1 MATIKGT
8 AGDVIRGAHYA
19 DTTWRSSRGGWA
31 LRYRLTDKETTMS
44 VPQGLWTVTVVARNG
59 QAFNVDVDVP
69 EGDVALSSLFVAQG
83 GAGGQVDV
91 AEVRRE
97 AKTAAT
103 EAANSVVSGVVDS
116 AKEAARQTATETARS
131 VVETTTANVRTTA
144 VEAARAAV
152 NESVGGVKTAAVAEA
167 RTVATEVASGVV
179 SQATEAAKAAAVEAA
194 REAVKALPAPPPVVS
209 PSPVPGG
216 VVTGVES
223 VAYVRGADVTKE
235 LQAALDSPNVSEIV
249 LVGESVITSTMWL
262 DKASGKRVGSAVGA
276 VLKAEPAQLNGPAMF
291 CARAGVGVHHVTL
304 RGLVAD
310 LQGTALSPAKNLL
323 QLSDVSDSV
332 IEECDLRNAPA
343 NLILLQG
350 LGTQAK
356 PGEAA
361 RNRVQGNKLN
371 GAGLIPT
378 LGVEAP
384 ATGGG
389 VLVQNYAP
397 DVVIRD
403 NTISGVSG
411 GMGVMLNHNKQDPSK
426 APIRALIDANHITM
440 VESVTAFEPIG
451 LTKKCYYAVIR
462 GNVLPQSW
470 DNGISVGGES
480 LVEGNYIGSA
490 LNFGVAVSEP
500 GTTVRG
506 NKIYN
511 VGLENKLRLEPA
523 AKPRVDWAAVAVTNA
538 ARTVVEGN
546 SYFQTDD
553 RAECDYVVRF
563 HREPNV
569 PLEQLGGNRVRGN
582 TYLPSQV
589 RVGYMKNGNLNPAW
603 KDVIEE

>member
-8 AGDVIRGAHYA
+8 ASDVIKGAHYA

-31 LRYRLTDKETTMS
+31 LRYRLTDKETSMV

-83 GAGGQVDV
+83 SGGQVDV
-91 AEVRRE
+91 TEIHRE
-97 AKTAAT
+97 ARSAATEAVSTAVSGVVESAKEAAKHAVSEASTATVQAAT
-103 EAANSVVSGVVDS
+103 EAARAAATEAVGGVRAAAVD
-116 AKEAARQTATETARS
+116 AARETANELVRGAVGQAAEAAKTTATE
-131 VVETTTANVRTTA
+131 VVK
-144 VEAARAAV
+144 EALK
-152 NESVGGVKTAAVAEA
+152 NLPGTS
-167 RTVATEVASGVV
+167 
-179 SQATEAAKAAAVEAA
+179 
-194 REAVKALPAPPPVVS
+194 PAPS
-209 PSPVPGG
+209 PGG
-216 VVTGVES
+216 VVTGIES
-223 VAYVRGADVTKE
+223 VVYVRGADVTKE

-249 LVGESVITSTMWL
+249 LVGESLITSTMWL

-276 VLKAEPAQLNGPAMF
+276 VLKAEPTVLSGPAMF

-310 LQGTALSPAKNLL
+310 LQGTALSPSKNLL

-350 LGTQAK
+350 LGTQVK

-361 RNRVQGNKLN
+361 RNRVQGNKLQ

-378 LGVEAP
+378 LGPEAP

-411 GMGVMLNHNKQDPSK
+411 GMGVMLNHNAKDTSK

-440 VESVTAFEPIG
+440 VESATAFEPIG

-523 AKPRVDWAAVAVTNA
+523 GKPRVDWAAVAVTNA

-546 SYFQTDD
+546 SYFQTDE

-563 HREPNV
+563 HREPGV

-582 TYLPSQV
+582 TYLPSQI
-589 RVGYMKNGNLNPAW
+589 RVGYMKNGNLNTVW

>member
-1 MATIKGT
+1 VDA
-8 AGDVIRGAHYA
+8 AREAA
-19 DTTWRSSRGGWA
+19 S
-31 LRYRLTDKETTMS
+31 E
-44 VPQGLWTVTVVARNG
+44 VA
-59 QAFNVDVDVP
+59 
-69 EGDVALSSLFVAQG
+69 G
-83 GAGGQVDV
+83 GA
-91 AEVRRE
+91 
-97 AKTAAT
+97 
-103 EAANSVVSGVVDS
+103 
-116 AKEAARQTATETARS
+116 
-131 VVETTTANVRTTA
+131 
-144 VEAARAAV
+144 
-152 NESVGGVKTAAVAEA
+152 VK
-167 RTVATEVASGVV
+167 
-179 SQATEAAKAAAVEAA
+179 QATEAAKTTATEVVKEAL
-194 REAVKALPAPPPVVS
+194 KNLPTPSPAPAPA
-209 PSPVPGG
+209 PGG
-216 VVTGVES
+216 VVTSVES

-249 LVGESVITSTMWL
+249 LVGESVVTSTMWL
-262 DKASGKRVGSAVGA
+262 DKASGKRIGSAVGA
-276 VLKAEPAQLNGPAMF
+276 VLKAEPSQLNGPAMF
-291 CARAGVGVHHVTL
+291 CARAGVGVHHVAL

-310 LQGTALSPAKNLL
+310 LQGTALSPSKNLL

-350 LGTQAK
+350 LGTQVK

-403 NTISGVSG
+403 NTISNVSG
-411 GMGVMLNHNKQDPSK
+411 GMGVMLNHNAKDTSM
-426 APIRALIDANHITM
+426 APMRAMIDANHITM
-440 VESVTAFEPIG
+440 VESRTAFEPIG

-523 AKPRVDWAAVAVTNA
+523 GKPRVDWAAVAVTNA

-546 SYFQTDD
+546 SYFQTDE

-563 HREPNV
+563 HREPGV

>member
-91 AEVRRE
+91 TEVRRE

-116 AKEAARQTATETARS
+116 AREAARQTATETARS
-131 VVETTTANVRTTA
+131 VVETSTADVRASA
-144 VEAARAAV
+144 VEAARAAA
-152 NESVGGVKTAAVAEA
+152 NESVGGVKTSAVAEA
-167 RTVATEVASGVV
+167 RAVATEVANGVV
-179 SQATEAAKAAAVEAA
+179 HQATEAAKVAAVEAA
-194 REAVKALPAPPPVVS
+194 REAVKALPAPS
-209 PSPVPGG
+209 PTPGG

-249 LVGESVITSTMWL
+249 LVGESLITSTMWL

-276 VLKAEPAQLNGPAMF
+276 VLKAEPSQLAGPAMF
-291 CARAGVGVHHVTL
+291 CARAGVGVHHVAL

-310 LQGTALSPAKNLL
+310 LQGTALSPSKNLL
-323 QLSDVSDSV
+323 QLSDVSDLV
-332 IEECDLRNAPA
+332 IEDCDLRNAPA

-361 RNRVQGNKLN
+361 RNRVQGNKLS

-411 GMGVMLNHNKQDPSK
+411 GMGVMLNHNAKDPTK

-480 LVEGNYIGSA
+480 LVEGNFIGSA

-523 AKPRVDWAAVAVTNA
+523 GKTRVDWAAIAVTNA

-553 RAECDYVVRF
+553 RAECDYMVRF

-603 KDVIEE
+603 KDIIEE

>member
-8 AGDVIRGAHYA
+8 AGDVIKGAHYA
-19 DTTWRSSRGGWA
+19 DTTWRSERGGWA
-31 LRYRLTDKETTMS
+31 LRYRLTDKETIMS
-44 VPQGLWTVTVVARNG
+44 VPRGLWTVTVVARNG
-59 QAFNVDVDVP
+59 QAFNVNVDVP

-83 GAGGQVDV
+83 GVGGQVDT

-97 AKTAAT
+97 AKAAAI
-103 EAANSVVSGVVDS
+103 EAANSAVSGVVDS
-116 AKEAARQTATETARS
+116 AKEAARQTAMETARS
-131 VVETTTANVRTTA
+131 VAETAAADARTSA
-144 VEAARAAV
+144 VEAARAAA
-152 NESVGGVKTAAVAEA
+152 NEAVVGAKTTAVAEA
-167 RTVATEVASGVV
+167 RAV
-179 SQATEAAKAAAVEAA
+179 ATEAAKAAAVEAA
-194 REAVKALPAPPPVVS
+194 REAVKALPT
-209 PSPVPGG
+209 PSPAPAPAPAPGG

-223 VAYVRGADVTKE
+223 VVYVRGADVTKE

-262 DKASGKRVGSAVGA
+262 DKASGKRIGSAVGA
-276 VLKAEPAQLNGPAMF
+276 VLKAEPTQLNGPAMF

-304 RGLVAD
+304 RGLVSD
-310 LQGTALSPAKNLL
+310 LQGTALSPSKNLI

-350 LGTQAK
+350 LGTQVK
-356 PGEAA
+356 SGEAA

-378 LGVEAP
+378 LGPEAP

-389 VLVQNYAP
+389 VVVQNYAP

-411 GMGVMLNHNKQDPSK
+411 GMGVMLNHSKQDPSK

-470 DNGISVGGES
+470 DNGISVGGEA

-490 LNFGVAVSEP
+490 LNFGIAVSEP

-523 AKPRVDWAAVAVTNA
+523 GHARVDWAAIAVTNA

-546 SYFQTDD
+546 SYFQTDT
-553 RAECDYVVRF
+553 RAECDYMVRF
-563 HREPNV
+563 HREPGV

-582 TYLPSQV
+582 VYLPSQV

>member
-1 MATIKGT
+1 
-8 AGDVIRGAHYA
+8 
-19 DTTWRSSRGGWA
+19 
-31 LRYRLTDKETTMS
+31 MS

-83 GAGGQVDV
+83 AGGQVDV
-91 AEVRRE
+91 AEIRRE
-97 AKTAAT
+97 ARSAAT
-103 EAANSVVSGVVDS
+103 EAANTVVAGVVESAKAAAKQVVSEASTS
-116 AKEAARQTATETARS
+116 AA
-131 VVETTTANVRTTA
+131 
-144 VEAARAAV
+144 EAARAAAT
-152 NESVGGVKTAAVAEA
+152 EAVGGVRTAAVD
-167 RTVATEVASGVV
+167 
-179 SQATEAAKAAAVEAA
+179 AA
-194 REAVKALPAPPPVVS
+194 REAANEVAGGAVKQAAEAAKTTATEVVKDALKNLPTPSPAPAPA
-209 PSPVPGG
+209 PGG
-216 VVTGVES
+216 VVTSVES
-223 VAYVRGADVTKE
+223 VVYVRGADVTKE

-262 DKASGKRVGSAVGA
+262 DKASGKRIGSAVGA
-276 VLKAEPAQLNGPAMF
+276 VLKAEPSQLNGPAMF
-291 CARAGVGVHHVTL
+291 CARAGVGVHHVAL

-310 LQGTALSPAKNLL
+310 LQGTALSPSKNLL
-323 QLSDVSDSV
+323 QLSDISDSV

-343 NLILLQG
+343 NLILIQG
-350 LGTQAK
+350 LGTQVKA
-356 PGEAA
+356 GEAA
-361 RNRVQGNKLN
+361 RNRVQGNKLH

-397 DVVIRD
+397 DVVVRD

-411 GMGVMLNHNKQDPSK
+411 GMGVMLNHNAKDPSK

-440 VESVTAFEPIG
+440 VESATAFEPIG

-462 GNVLPQSW
+462 GNILPQSW

-523 AKPRVDWAAVAVTNA
+523 GKPRVDWAAIAVTNA
-538 ARTVVEGN
+538 ARAVVEGN

-563 HREPNV
+563 HREPGV

>member
-1 MATIKGT
+1 
-8 AGDVIRGAHYA
+8 
-19 DTTWRSSRGGWA
+19 
-31 LRYRLTDKETTMS
+31 MS

-83 GAGGQVDV
+83 GVGGQVDT

-97 AKTAAT
+97 AKAAAS
-103 EAANSVVSGVVDS
+103 EVVNSAVSGVVES
-116 AKEAARQTATETARS
+116 AKEAARQAAAETARS
-131 VVETTTANVRTTA
+131 ISATTTEDVRTSA
-144 VEAARAAV
+144 VEAARAAA

-194 REAVKALPAPPPVVS
+194 REAVKALPT
-209 PSPVPGG
+209 PSPVPVPTPTPGG
-216 VVTGVES
+216 VVVGVES

-249 LVGESVITSTMWL
+249 LVGESLITSTMWL

-276 VLKAEPAQLNGPAMF
+276 VLKAEPSQLNGPAMF

-310 LQGTALSPAKNLL
+310 LQGTALSPSKNLL

-350 LGTQAK
+350 LGTQVK

-361 RNRVQGNKLN
+361 RNRVQGNKLA

-403 NTISGVSG
+403 NTISAVSG

-426 APIRALIDANHITM
+426 APIRAMIDANHITM

-480 LVEGNYIGSA
+480 LVEGNFIGSA
-490 LNFGVAVSEP
+490 LNFGIAVSEP

-523 AKPRVDWAAVAVTNA
+523 GKTRVDWAAIAVTNA
-538 ARTVVEGN
+538 ARSVVEGN
-546 SYFQTDD
+546 SYFQTDE

-563 HREPNV
+563 HREPGV

>member
-1 MATIKGT
+1 MANIKGT
-8 AGDVIRGAHYA
+8 AGDVIKGAHYA
-19 DTTWRSSRGGWA
+19 DTTWRSRRGGWA
-31 LRYRLTDKETTMS
+31 LRYRLTDKETTMA

-69 EGDVALSSLFVAQG
+69 EGDVTLANLFVAQG
-83 GAGGQVDV
+83 TTGGGQIDAEALKKEARSV
-91 AEVRRE
+91 ATE
-97 AKTAAT
+97 AANAVVTGVVASAKEAAKQVVSEASTSTVQAAT
-103 EAANSVVSGVVDS
+103 EAAR
-116 AKEAARQTATETARS
+116 AAATEA
-131 VVETTTANVRTTA
+131 
-144 VEAARAAV
+144 
-152 NESVGGVKTAAVAEA
+152 VGGVRTAAVD
-167 RTVATEVASGVV
+167 
-179 SQATEAAKAAAVEAA
+179 AA
-194 REAVKALPAPPPVVS
+194 REAANEVAGGAVKQAAETAKATATEVVQEALKNLPAPSPA
-209 PSPVPGG
+209 PSPAPGG
-216 VVTGVES
+216 VVTSVES
-223 VAYVRGADVTKE
+223 VAYIRGADVTKE
-235 LQAALDSPNVSEIV
+235 LQAALDSANVSEII

-262 DKASGKRVGSAVGA
+262 DKASGKRIGSAVGA
-276 VLKAEPAQLNGPAMF
+276 VLKAEPSTLNGPAMF

-310 LQGTALSPAKNLL
+310 LQGTALSPSKNLL

-350 LGTQAK
+350 LGTPVK
-356 PGEAA
+356 SGEAA
-361 RNRVQGNKLN
+361 RNRVQGNKLH

-411 GMGVMLNHNKQDPSK
+411 GMGVMLNHNKQDPLK
-426 APIRALIDANHITM
+426 APIRAMIDANHITM

-523 AKPRVDWAAVAVTNA
+523 GKTRVDWAAIAVTNA

-546 SYFQTDD
+546 SYFQTDE

-563 HREPNV
+563 HREPGV
-569 PLEQLGGNRVRGN
+569 LLEQLGGNRVRGN
-582 TYLPSQV
+582 VYLPSQV

>member
-83 GAGGQVDV
+83 GGGQVDV

-97 AKTAAT
+97 AKAAAA

-116 AKEAARQTATETARS
+116 AKEAARQAATETARS
-131 VVETTTANVRTTA
+131 VVETSAADVRESA
-144 VEAARAAV
+144 VEAARAAA
-152 NESVGGVKTAAVAEA
+152 NESVGSVKTVAVAEA
-167 RTVATEVASGVV
+167 RTVATEVANGVV
-179 SQATEAAKAAAVEAA
+179 HQATEAAKVAAVEAA
-194 REAVKALPAPPPVVS
+194 REAVKALPAPS
-209 PSPVPGG
+209 PTPGG

-249 LVGESVITSTMWL
+249 LVGESLITSTMWL

-276 VLKAEPAQLNGPAMF
+276 VLKAEPSQLAGPAMF

-310 LQGTALSPAKNLL
+310 LQGTALSPSKNLL
-323 QLSDVSDSV
+323 QLSDVSDLV
-332 IEECDLRNAPA
+332 IEDCDLRNAPA

-350 LGTQAK
+350 LGTQVK

-361 RNRVQGNKLN
+361 RNRVQGNKLS

-480 LVEGNYIGSA
+480 LVEGNFIGSA

-523 AKPRVDWAAVAVTNA
+523 GKTRVDWAAIAVTNA

-553 RAECDYVVRF
+553 RAECDYMVRF

-569 PLEQLGGNRVRGN
+569 SLEQLGGNRVRGN

-603 KDVIEE
+603 KDIIEE

>member
-8 AGDVIRGAHYA
+8 AGDVIKGAHYA

-31 LRYRLTDKETTMS
+31 LRYRLTDKETTLT

-69 EGDVALSSLFVAQG
+69 EGDVPLSALFVAQG
-83 GAGGQVDV
+83 TTGGGQIDAEALKKEARSV
-91 AEVRRE
+91 ATE
-97 AKTAAT
+97 AANAVVTGVVASAKEAAKQVVSEASTSTVQAAT
-103 EAANSVVSGVVDS
+103 EAAR
-116 AKEAARQTATETARS
+116 AAATEA
-131 VVETTTANVRTTA
+131 
-144 VEAARAAV
+144 
-152 NESVGGVKTAAVAEA
+152 VGGVRTAAVDAARETASEA
-167 RTVATEVASGVV
+167 VNSAVK
-179 SQATEAAKAAAVEAA
+179 QATEAAKATAVEA
-194 REAVKALPAPPPVVS
+194 VKETLKNLPTPS
-209 PSPVPGG
+209 PAPVPGG
-216 VVTGVES
+216 VVTSVES
-223 VAYVRGADVTKE
+223 VAYIRGADVTKE
-235 LQAALDSPNVSEIV
+235 LQAALDSTNVSEII

-262 DKASGKRVGSAVGA
+262 DKASGKRIGSAVGA
-276 VLKAEPAQLNGPAMF
+276 VLKAEPSTLNGPAMF

-310 LQGTALSPAKNLL
+310 LQGTALSPSKNLL

-350 LGTQAK
+350 LGTQVK
-356 PGEAA
+356 SGEAA
-361 RNRVQGNKLN
+361 RNRVQGNKLH

-403 NTISGVSG
+403 NTISNVSG
-411 GMGVMLNHNKQDPSK
+411 GMGVMLNHNAKDTSM
-426 APIRALIDANHITM
+426 APIRAMIDANHITM
-440 VESVTAFEPIG
+440 VESRTAFEPIG

-523 AKPRVDWAAVAVTNA
+523 GKPRVDWAAVAVTNA

-546 SYFQTDD
+546 SYFQTDE

-563 HREPNV
+563 HREPGV

-582 TYLPSQV
+582 VYLPSQV

>member
-8 AGDVIRGAHYA
+8 AGDVIKGAHYA

-69 EGDVALSSLFVAQG
+69 EGDVALANLFVAQG
-83 GAGGQVDV
+83 TVGGSQIDAEALKKEARSTATDAANAVVAGVV
-91 AEVRRE
+91 ESAKE
-97 AKTAAT
+97 AAKQIVSEASTSTVQAAT
-103 EAANSVVSGVVDS
+103 EAARV
-116 AKEAARQTATETARS
+116 AAAEAAKTTATE
-131 VVETTTANVRTTA
+131 
-144 VEAARAAV
+144 
-152 NESVGGVKTAAVAEA
+152 
-167 RTVATEVASGVV
+167 
-179 SQATEAAKAAAVEAA
+179 
-194 REAVKALPAPPPVVS
+194 AVKEALKNLPTPSPPPAPT
-209 PSPVPGG
+209 PGG
-216 VVTGVES
+216 IVTSVES

-249 LVGESVITSTMWL
+249 LVGESGITSTMWL
-262 DKASGKRVGSAVGA
+262 DKASGKRIGSAVGA
-276 VLKAEPAQLNGPAMF
+276 VLKAEPSQLNGPAMF

-310 LQGTALSPAKNLL
+310 LQGTALSPSKNLL

-332 IEECDLRNAPA
+332 IEKCDLRNAPA

-350 LGTQAK
+350 LGTQVK

-361 RNRVQGNKLN
+361 RNRVQGNKLS

-389 VLVQNYAP
+389 ILVQNYAP

-403 NTISGVSG
+403 NTISNVSG
-411 GMGVMLNHNKQDPSK
+411 GMGVMLNHNAKDTSM
-426 APIRALIDANHITM
+426 APIRAMIDANHITM
-440 VESVTAFEPIG
+440 VESRTAFEPIG

-523 AKPRVDWAAVAVTNA
+523 GKPRVDWAAVAVTNA

-546 SYFQTDD
+546 SYFQTDE

-563 HREPNV
+563 HREPGV

-582 TYLPSQV
+582 TYKPSQV
-589 RVGYMKNGNLNPAW
+589 SVGYMKNGNLNPAW

>member
-8 AGDVIRGAHYA
+8 AGDVIKGAHYA
-19 DTTWRSSRGGWA
+19 DTTWRSERGGWA
-31 LRYRLTDKETTMS
+31 LRYRLTDKETIMS
-44 VPQGLWTVTVVARNG
+44 VPRGLWTVTVVARNG

-69 EGDVALSSLFVAQG
+69 DADVALSSLFVAQG
-83 GAGGQVDV
+83 GVGGQVDT

-97 AKTAAT
+97 AKAAAI
-103 EAANSVVSGVVDS
+103 EAANSAVSGVVDS
-116 AKEAARQTATETARS
+116 AKEAARQTATDTARS
-131 VVETTTANVRTTA
+131 VAETAAADARTSA

-152 NESVGGVKTAAVAEA
+152 NESVGGVKTAAAAEA
-167 RTVATEVASGVV
+167 RTVATEVVGSVV

-194 REAVKALPAPPPVVS
+194 REAVKALPT
-209 PSPVPGG
+209 PSPAPAPGG

-223 VAYVRGADVTKE
+223 VVYVRGADVTKE

-262 DKASGKRVGSAVGA
+262 DKASGKRIGSAVGA
-276 VLKAEPAQLNGPAMF
+276 VLKAEPTQLNGPAMF

-304 RGLVAD
+304 RGLVSD
-310 LQGTALSPAKNLL
+310 LQGTALSPSKNLI

-350 LGTQAK
+350 LGTQMK

-361 RNRVQGNKLN
+361 RNRVQGNKLS

-403 NTISGVSG
+403 NIISGVSG

-470 DNGISVGGES
+470 DNGISVGGEA

-490 LNFGVAVSEP
+490 LNFGIAVSEP

-523 AKPRVDWAAVAVTNA
+523 GHARVDWAAIAVTNA

-546 SYFQTDD
+546 SYFQTDT
-553 RAECDYVVRF
+553 RAECDYMVRF
-563 HREPNV
+563 HREPGV

-582 TYLPSQV
+582 VYLPSQV

>member
-1 MATIKGT
+1 MAAIKGT
-8 AGDVIRGAHYA
+8 AGDVIKGAHYA

-69 EGDVALSSLFVAQG
+69 EGDVALANLFVAQG
-83 GAGGQVDV
+83 TTGGGQIDAEALKKEARSAATDAANAVV
-91 AEVRRE
+91 AGAVESAKE
-97 AKTAAT
+97 AAKQVVSEASTSTVQAAT
-103 EAANSVVSGVVDS
+103 EAAR
-116 AKEAARQTATETARS
+116 AAATEA
-131 VVETTTANVRTTA
+131 
-144 VEAARAAV
+144 
-152 NESVGGVKTAAVAEA
+152 VGGVRTAAVDAAREA
-167 RTVATEVASGVV
+167 ASEVAGGAVK
-179 SQATEAAKAAAVEAA
+179 QATEAAKTTATEVVKEAM
-194 REAVKALPAPPPVVS
+194 KNLPTPSPAPAPT
-209 PSPVPGG
+209 PGG
-216 VVTGVES
+216 VVTTVES

-262 DKASGKRVGSAVGA
+262 DKASGKRIGSAVGA
-276 VLKAEPAQLNGPAMF
+276 VLKAEPSQLNGPAMF
-291 CARAGVGVHHVTL
+291 CARAGVGVHHVTF

-310 LQGTALSPAKNLL
+310 LQGTALSPSKNLL

-350 LGTQAK
+350 LGTQVK

-361 RNRVQGNKLN
+361 RNRVQGNKLH

-411 GMGVMLNHNKQDPSK
+411 GMGVMLNHNKQDPLK
-426 APIRALIDANHITM
+426 APIRAMIDANHITM
-440 VESVTAFEPIG
+440 VESATAFEPIG

-523 AKPRVDWAAVAVTNA
+523 GKTRVDWAAIAVTNA

-546 SYFQTDD
+546 SYFQTDE

-563 HREPNV
+563 HREPGV

>member
-8 AGDVIRGAHYA
+8 AGDVIKGAHYA

-69 EGDVALSSLFVAQG
+69 EGDVALANLFVAQG
-83 GAGGQVDV
+83 TTGGGQIDAEALKKEARSAATDAANAVVAGGV
-91 AEVRRE
+91 E
-97 AKTAAT
+97 
-103 EAANSVVSGVVDS
+103 S
-116 AKEAARQTATETARS
+116 AKEAAKQVVSEASTSTVQVAT
-131 VVETTTANVRTTA
+131 
-144 VEAARAAV
+144 EAARVVVTEA
-152 NESVGGVKTAAVAEA
+152 VGGVRTAAVDAAREA
-167 RTVATEVASGVV
+167 ASEVAGGAVK
-179 SQATEAAKAAAVEAA
+179 QATEAAKTTATEV
-194 REAVKALPAPPPVVS
+194 VKEVLKNLPTPSPAPAPA
-209 PSPVPGG
+209 PGG
-216 VVTGVES
+216 VVTSVES
-223 VAYVRGADVTKE
+223 VAYIRGADVTKE
-235 LQAALDSPNVSEIV
+235 LQAALDSPNVSEII

-262 DKASGKRVGSAVGA
+262 DKASGKRIGSAVGA
-276 VLKAEPAQLNGPAMF
+276 VLKAEPSTLNGPAMF
-291 CARAGVGVHHVTL
+291 CARAGVGVNHVTL

-310 LQGTALSPAKNLL
+310 LQGTALSPSKNLL

-350 LGTQAK
+350 LGTQVK

-403 NTISGVSG
+403 NTISNVSG
-411 GMGVMLNHNKQDPSK
+411 GMGVMLNHNAKDASM
-426 APIRALIDANHITM
+426 APIRAMIDANHITM
-440 VESVTAFEPIG
+440 VESRTAFEPIG

-523 AKPRVDWAAVAVTNA
+523 GKTRVDWAAIAVTNA

-546 SYFQTDD
+546 SYFQTDE

-563 HREPNV
+563 HRETGV
-569 PLEQLGGNRVRGN
+569 LLEQLGGNRVRGN
-582 TYLPSQV
+582 VYLPSQV

>member
-8 AGDVIRGAHYA
+8 AGDVIKGAHYA

-59 QAFNVDVDVP
+59 QAFNVDIDVP
-69 EGDVALSSLFVAQG
+69 EGDVALANLFVAQG
-83 GAGGQVDV
+83 TAGGGQIDAEALKKEARSAATDAANAVVAGAVESAKEAAKQVV
-91 AEVRRE
+91 SE
-97 AKTAAT
+97 ASTSTVQAAT
-103 EAANSVVSGVVDS
+103 EAARV
-116 AKEAARQTATETARS
+116 AATEA
-131 VVETTTANVRTTA
+131 
-144 VEAARAAV
+144 
-152 NESVGGVKTAAVAEA
+152 VGGVRTAAVDAAREA
-167 RTVATEVASGVV
+167 ASEVAGGAVK
-179 SQATEAAKAAAVEAA
+179 QATEAAKTTATEVVKEAL
-194 REAVKALPAPPPVVS
+194 KNLPTPSPAPAPT
-209 PSPVPGG
+209 PGG
-216 VVTGVES
+216 VVTSVES

-249 LVGESVITSTMWL
+249 LVGESVVTSTMWL
-262 DKASGKRVGSAVGA
+262 DKASGKRIGSAVGA
-276 VLKAEPAQLNGPAMF
+276 VLKAEPSQLNGPAMF
-291 CARAGVGVHHVTL
+291 CARAGVGVHHVAL

-310 LQGTALSPAKNLL
+310 LQGTALSPSKNLL

-350 LGTQAK
+350 LGTQVK

-403 NTISGVSG
+403 NTISNVSG
-411 GMGVMLNHNKQDPSK
+411 GMGVMLNHNAKDTSM
-426 APIRALIDANHITM
+426 APIRAMIDANHITM
-440 VESVTAFEPIG
+440 VESRTAFEPIG

-523 AKPRVDWAAVAVTNA
+523 GKPRVDWAAVAVTNA

-546 SYFQTDD
+546 SYFQTDE

-563 HREPNV
+563 HREPGV

>member
-8 AGDVIRGAHYA
+8 ASDVLRGSHYV
-19 DTTWRSSRGGWA
+19 DTTWRSSQGGWA
-31 LRYRLTDKETTMS
+31 LRYRLTDKETTMV

-59 QAFNVDVDVP
+59 QAFNVEVDVP
-69 EGDVALSSLFVAQG
+69 DGDVALATLFVAQG
-83 GAGGQVDV
+83 GVGGQVDTT
-91 AEVRRE
+91 EVRRE
-97 AKTAAT
+97 AKAAAV

-116 AKEAARQTATETARS
+116 TKEVARQAATETARS
-131 VVETTTANVRTTA
+131 VAETAAVDARTSV
-144 VEAARAAV
+144 VEAARTAV
-152 NESVGGVKTAAVAEA
+152 NEAVGVVKTAAVAEA
-167 RTVATEVASGVV
+167 RTVATEVVGGVV

-194 REAVKALPAPPPVVS
+194 REAVKALPAPS
-209 PSPVPGG
+209 PAPTPGG

-223 VAYVRGADVTKE
+223 VVYVRGADVTKE

-249 LVGESVITSTMWL
+249 LVGESKIVSTIWL

-276 VLKAEPAQLNGPAMF
+276 VLKAEPSQLSGPAMF

-310 LQGTALSPAKNLL
+310 LQGTALSPSKNLL

-350 LGTQAK
+350 MGTQMK

-361 RNRVQGNKLN
+361 RNRVQGNKLS

-384 ATGGG
+384 ATGSG

-403 NTISGVSG
+403 NTISDVSG

-462 GNVLPQSW
+462 GNMLPQSW

-523 AKPRVDWAAVAVTNA
+523 GKPRVDWAAIAVTNA

-546 SYFQTDD
+546 SYFQTDE

-563 HREPNV
+563 HREPGV

-582 TYLPSQV
+582 AYLPSQV

>member
-8 AGDVIRGAHYA
+8 AGDVIKGAHYA
-19 DTTWRSSRGGWA
+19 DTTWRSGRGGWA
-31 LRYRLTDKETTMS
+31 LRYRLTDKETTMV

-69 EGDVALSSLFVAQG
+69 ESDVALSSLFVAQG
-83 GAGGQVDV
+83 GVGGQVSV
-91 AEVRRE
+91 AEVRQE
-97 AKTAAT
+97 AKAAAAEAVSGVVESTKEVARQAAT
-103 EAANSVVSGVVDS
+103 EAA
-116 AKEAARQTATETARS
+116 RS
-131 VVETTTANVRTTA
+131 VAEVAAADVRA
-144 VEAARAAV
+144 SVVEAARTAA
-152 NESVGGVKTAAVAEA
+152 NESVGAVKAAAVAEA
-167 RTVATEVASGVV
+167 R
-179 SQATEAAKAAAVEAA
+179 AAATEAA
-194 REAVKALPAPPPVVS
+194 REAVKELPA
-209 PSPVPGG
+209 PSPVPAPGG
-216 VVTGVES
+216 VAVGVES
-223 VAYVRGADVTKE
+223 IAYVRGADVTKE

-249 LVGESVITSTMWL
+249 LVGESRITSTMWL
-262 DKASGKRVGSAVGA
+262 DKASGKRIGSAAGA
-276 VLKAEPAQLNGPAMF
+276 VLKSEPSQLNGPAMF
-291 CARAGVGVHHVTL
+291 CARAGVGVNKVTL

-310 LQGTALSPAKNLL
+310 LQGTALSPSKNLL
-323 QLSDVSDSV
+323 QLSDISDSV

-343 NLILLQG
+343 NLILIQG

-356 PGEAA
+356 AGEAA
-361 RNRVQGNKLN
+361 RNRVQGNTLH

-397 DVVIRD
+397 DAVIRD
-403 NTISGVSG
+403 NVISGVSG

-523 AKPRVDWAAVAVTNA
+523 GKPRVDWAAVAVTNA

-546 SYFQTDD
+546 SYFQTDE

-563 HREPNV
+563 HREPGV
-569 PLEQLGGNRVRGN
+569 PLEHLGGNRVRGN
-582 TYLPSQV
+582 TYLPAQV

>member
-8 AGDVIRGAHYA
+8 ASDVLRGSHYV

-31 LRYRLTDKETTMS
+31 LRYRLTDKETTLV

-59 QAFNVDVDVP
+59 QAFNVEVDVP
-69 EGDVALSSLFVAQG
+69 DGDVALATLFVAQG
-83 GAGGQVDV
+83 GVGGQVDTT
-91 AEVRRE
+91 EVRRE
-97 AKTAAT
+97 AKAAAV

-116 AKEAARQTATETARS
+116 AKEAARQAATETARS
-131 VVETTTANVRTTA
+131 VAETAAADARTSV

-152 NESVGGVKTAAVAEA
+152 NESVGVVKTAAVAEA
-167 RTVATEVASGVV
+167 RTVATEVVGGVV

-194 REAVKALPAPPPVVS
+194 REAVKALPAPS
-209 PSPVPGG
+209 PAPTPGG

-223 VAYVRGADVTKE
+223 VVYVRGADVTKE
-235 LQAALDSPNVSEIV
+235 LQAALDSPNVSEVV
-249 LVGESVITSTMWL
+249 LVGESKIVSTIWL

-276 VLKAEPAQLNGPAMF
+276 VLKAEPSQLSGPAMF

-310 LQGTALSPAKNLL
+310 LQGTALSPSKNLL

-350 LGTQAK
+350 LGTQMK

-361 RNRVQGNKLN
+361 RNRVQGNKLS

-523 AKPRVDWAAVAVTNA
+523 GEPRVDWAAIAVTNA

-546 SYFQTDD
+546 SYFQTDE

-563 HREPNV
+563 HREPGV

-582 TYLPSQV
+582 AYLPSQV

>member
-8 AGDVIRGAHYA
+8 ASDVIKGAHYA

-31 LRYRLTDKETTMS
+31 LRYRLTDKETTMV

-69 EGDVALSSLFVAQG
+69 EGDVALASLFVAQG
-83 GAGGQVDV
+83 GVGSQVTA
-91 AEVRRE
+91 AEVRQE
-97 AKTAAT
+97 VKAAT
-103 EAANSVVSGVVDS
+103 TEAVASAVSGVVES
-116 AKEAARQTATETARS
+116 AKEAARQAATETARS
-131 VVETTTANVRTTA
+131 VAEASTADVRTSA
-144 VEAARAAV
+144 VEAARAAA
-152 NESVGGVKTAAVAEA
+152 NESVGDVKTAAVAEA
-167 RTVATEVASGVV
+167 RTVATE
-179 SQATEAAKAAAVEAA
+179 AARAAAVEAA
-194 REAVKALPAPPPVVS
+194 REAVKALPAPS
-209 PSPVPGG
+209 PTPTPGG
-216 VVTGVES
+216 VVAAVES

-235 LQAALDSPNVSEIV
+235 LQAALDSPNVSEVV
-249 LVGESVITSTMWL
+249 LVGESRITSTMWL
-262 DKASGKRVGSAVGA
+262 DKASGKRIGSAVGA
-276 VLKAEPAQLNGPAMF
+276 VLKAEPSQLSGPAMF
-291 CARAGVGVHHVTL
+291 CARAGVGVHHVAL

-310 LQGTALSPAKNLL
+310 LQGTALSPSKNLL
-323 QLSDVSDSV
+323 QLSDISDSV

-343 NLILLQG
+343 NLILIQG
-350 LGTQAK
+350 LGTQVKA
-356 PGEAA
+356 GEAA
-361 RNRVQGNKLN
+361 RNRVQGNKLH

-378 LGVEAP
+378 MGIEAP

-389 VLVQNYAP
+389 VVVQNYAP
-397 DVVIRD
+397 DVVVRD

-411 GMGVMLNHNKQDPSK
+411 GMGVMLNHNKQDPLK

-451 LTKKCYYAVIR
+451 LTKKCHYAVIR

-523 AKPRVDWAAVAVTNA
+523 GNPRVDWAAVAVTNA

-546 SYFQTDD
+546 SYFQTDE

-563 HREPNV
+563 HREPGV

>member
-1 MATIKGT
+1 MATIRGT
-8 AGDVIRGAHYA
+8 AGDVIKGAHYA

-31 LRYRLTDKETTMS
+31 LRYRLTDKETTMV

-69 EGDVALSSLFVAQG
+69 EGDVALSTLFVAQG
-83 GAGGQVDV
+83 AGGAQVDI

-97 AKTAAT
+97 AQSAAT
-103 EAANSVVSGVVDS
+103 EAASTVVSGVVES
-116 AKEAARQTATETARS
+116 AKEAARQVVSEASTSTVQAAT
-131 VVETTTANVRTTA
+131 
-144 VEAARAAV
+144 EAARAAA
-152 NESVGGVKTAAVAEA
+152 NEAVSGVRTSAVDAAREA
-167 RTVATEVASGVV
+167 ASGVV
-179 SQATEAAKAAAVEAA
+179 SSTVQQATEAAKTTATEVVKEAL
-194 REAVKALPAPPPVVS
+194 KNLPAPAPAPA
-209 PSPVPGG
+209 PGG

-223 VAYVRGADVTKE
+223 VAYIRGADVTKD

-262 DKASGKRVGSAVGA
+262 DKASGKRIGSAVGA
-276 VLKAEPAQLNGPAMF
+276 VLKAEPSQLNGPAMF
-291 CARAGVGVHHVTL
+291 CARAGVGVHHVAL

-310 LQGTALSPAKNLL
+310 LQGTALAPSKNLL
-323 QLSDVSDSV
+323 QLSDISDSV

-343 NLILLQG
+343 NLILIQG
-350 LGTQAK
+350 LGTQVK

-361 RNRVQGNKLN
+361 RNRVQGNKLH

-397 DVVIRD
+397 DVVVRD

-411 GMGVMLNHNKQDPSK
+411 GMGVMLNHNAKDPTK

-523 AKPRVDWAAVAVTNA
+523 GKPRVDWAAIAVTNA

-546 SYFQTDD
+546 SYFQTDE

-563 HREPNV
+563 HREPGV

>member
-8 AGDVIRGAHYA
+8 AGDVIKGAHYA

-83 GAGGQVDV
+83 AGGQVDV

-97 AKTAAT
+97 AMSAAT
-103 EAANSVVSGVVDS
+103 EAANTVVSGVVES
-116 AKEAARQTATETARS
+116 AKEAAKQ
-131 VVETTTANVRTTA
+131 A
-144 VEAARAAV
+144 VSEASASAAQAAV
-152 NESVGGVKTAAVAEA
+152 D
-167 RTVATEVASGVV
+167 
-179 SQATEAAKAAAVEAA
+179 AA
-194 REAVKALPAPPPVVS
+194 REAASEVVGSAVRQVTETAKATATEVVKEALKGLPAPAPAPA
-209 PSPVPGG
+209 PTPGG
-216 VVTGVES
+216 VVTGIES
-223 VAYVRGADVTKE
+223 VVYVRGADVTKE

-249 LVGESVITSTMWL
+249 LVGESLITSTMWL

-276 VLKAEPAQLNGPAMF
+276 VLKAEPTALSGPAMF

-310 LQGTALSPAKNLL
+310 LQGTALSPSKNLL

-350 LGTQAK
+350 LGTQVK

-403 NTISGVSG
+403 NTISNVSG
-411 GMGVMLNHNKQDPSK
+411 GMGVMLNHNAKDTSM
-426 APIRALIDANHITM
+426 APIRAMIDANHITM
-440 VESVTAFEPIG
+440 VESRTAFEPIG

-523 AKPRVDWAAVAVTNA
+523 GKPRVDWAAVAVTNA

-546 SYFQTDD
+546 SYFQTDE

-563 HREPNV
+563 HREPGV

>member
-8 AGDVIRGAHYA
+8 AGDVIKGAHYA

-31 LRYRLTDKETTMS
+31 LRYRLTDKETTMA

-69 EGDVALSSLFVAQG
+69 EGDVALSALFVAQG
-83 GAGGQVDV
+83 GGGQIDV
-91 AEVRRE
+91 VEVRRE
-97 AKTAAT
+97 ARSAAT
-103 EAANSVVSGVVDS
+103 EVANTVVAGVRDS
-116 AKEAARQTATETARS
+116 AKEAAKQ
-131 VVETTTANVRTTA
+131 A
-144 VEAARAAV
+144 VSEASASTVQAASEAARAAAT
-152 NESVGGVKTAAVAEA
+152 EAVGGVRTAAVDAA
-167 RTVATEVASGVV
+167 REVANEVAGGAVK
-179 SQATEAAKAAAVEAA
+179 QASEAAKAAAAEV
-194 REAVKALPAPPPVVS
+194 VKESLKNLPAA
-209 PSPVPGG
+209 PSPAPAPGG

-249 LVGESVITSTMWL
+249 LVGESMITSTMWL
-262 DKASGKRVGSAVGA
+262 DKASGKRIGSAVGA
-276 VLKAEPAQLNGPAMF
+276 VLKAEPATLNGPAMF

-310 LQGTALSPAKNLL
+310 LQGTALSPSKNLL

-332 IEECDLRNAPA
+332 IEECALRNAPA

-350 LGTQAK
+350 LGTQVK

-361 RNRVQGNKLN
+361 RNRVQGNKLQ

-384 ATGGG
+384 ATGAG

-403 NTISGVSG
+403 NTISDVSG
-411 GMGVMLNHNKQDPSK
+411 GMGVMLNHNAKDTSR
-426 APIRALIDANHITM
+426 APIRAMIDANHITM
-440 VESVTAFEPIG
+440 VESRTAFEPIG

-523 AKPRVDWAAVAVTNA
+523 GKSRVDWAAVAVTNA

-546 SYFQTDD
+546 SYFQTDE

-563 HREPNV
+563 HREPGV

-589 RVGYMKNGNLNPAW
+589 RAGYMKNGNLNPAW

>member
-8 AGDVIRGAHYA
+8 ASDVIKGAHYA

-69 EGDVALSSLFVAQG
+69 ESDVPLSALFVAQ

-97 AKTAAT
+97 ARSAAT
-103 EAANSVVSGVVDS
+103 EAASTAVSGVVES
-116 AKEAARQTATETARS
+116 AKEAARQAATETARS
-131 VVETTTANVRTTA
+131 VAEASTADVRASA
-144 VEAARAAV
+144 VEAARAAA
-152 NESVGGVKTAAVAEA
+152 NESVGDVKTAAVAEA
-167 RTVATEVASGVV
+167 RTVATE
-179 SQATEAAKAAAVEAA
+179 AARAAAVEAA
-194 REAVKALPAPPPVVS
+194 REAVKALPAPS
-209 PSPVPGG
+209 PTPTPGG
-216 VVTGVES
+216 VVAAVES

-249 LVGESVITSTMWL
+249 LVGESVVTSTMWL
-262 DKASGKRVGSAVGA
+262 DKASGKRIGSAVGA
-276 VLKAEPAQLNGPAMF
+276 VLKAEPETLNGPAMF
-291 CARAGVGVHHVTL
+291 CARAGVGVHHVVL

-310 LQGTALSPAKNLL
+310 LQGTALSPSKNLL

-332 IEECDLRNAPA
+332 VEECDLRNAPA

-350 LGTQAK
+350 LGTQVK

-361 RNRVQGNKLN
+361 RNRVQGNKLQ

-411 GMGVMLNHNKQDPSK
+411 GMGVMLNHNAKDPSK
-426 APIRALIDANHITM
+426 APIRAMIDANHITM
-440 VESVTAFEPIG
+440 VESRTAFEPIG

-523 AKPRVDWAAVAVTNA
+523 GKPRVDWAAVAVTNA

-546 SYFQTDD
+546 SYFQTDE

-563 HREPNV
+563 HREPGV
-569 PLEQLGGNRVRGN
+569 PLDQLGGNRVRGN

>member
-8 AGDVIRGAHYA
+8 AGDVIKGAHYA

-69 EGDVALSSLFVAQG
+69 EGDVALANLFVAQG
-83 GAGGQVDV
+83 AAGGGQIDAEALKKEARSAATDAANAVVAGAVESAKEAAKQVV
-91 AEVRRE
+91 SE
-97 AKTAAT
+97 ASTSTVQAAT
-103 EAANSVVSGVVDS
+103 EAARV
-116 AKEAARQTATETARS
+116 AATEA
-131 VVETTTANVRTTA
+131 
-144 VEAARAAV
+144 
-152 NESVGGVKTAAVAEA
+152 VGGVRTAAVDAAREA
-167 RTVATEVASGVV
+167 ASEVAGGAVK
-179 SQATEAAKAAAVEAA
+179 QATEAAKTTATEVVKEAL
-194 REAVKALPAPPPVVS
+194 KNLPTPSPAPAPT
-209 PSPVPGG
+209 PGG
-216 VVTGVES
+216 VVTSVES

-249 LVGESVITSTMWL
+249 LVGESVVTSTMWL
-262 DKASGKRVGSAVGA
+262 DKASGKRIGSAVGA
-276 VLKAEPAQLNGPAMF
+276 VLKAEPSQLNGPAMF
-291 CARAGVGVHHVTL
+291 CARAGVGVHHVAL

-310 LQGTALSPAKNLL
+310 LQGTALSPSKNLL

-350 LGTQAK
+350 LGTQVK

-403 NTISGVSG
+403 NTISNVSG
-411 GMGVMLNHNKQDPSK
+411 GMGVMLNHNAKDTSM
-426 APIRALIDANHITM
+426 APIRAMIDANHITM
-440 VESVTAFEPIG
+440 VESRTAFEPIG

-523 AKPRVDWAAVAVTNA
+523 GKPRVDWAAVAVTNA

-546 SYFQTDD
+546 SYFQTDE

-563 HREPNV
+563 HREPGV

>member
-1 MATIKGT
+1 
-8 AGDVIRGAHYA
+8 
-19 DTTWRSSRGGWA
+19 
-31 LRYRLTDKETTMS
+31 MS

-59 QAFNVDVDVP
+59 QAFNVDIDVP

-83 GAGGQVDV
+83 AGGQVDV

-97 AKTAAT
+97 ARSAAT
-103 EAANSVVSGVVDS
+103 EAANTVVSGAVES
-116 AKEAARQTATETARS
+116 AKEAAKQ
-131 VVETTTANVRTTA
+131 A
-144 VEAARAAV
+144 VSEASASAAQAAV
-152 NESVGGVKTAAVAEA
+152 D
-167 RTVATEVASGVV
+167 
-179 SQATEAAKAAAVEAA
+179 AA
-194 REAVKALPAPPPVVS
+194 REAASEVAGSAVRQVAETAKATATEVVKEALKALPAPAPAPA
-209 PSPVPGG
+209 PTPGG
-216 VVTGVES
+216 TVTGVES
-223 VAYVRGADVTKE
+223 VAYIRGADVTKE

-262 DKASGKRVGSAVGA
+262 DKASGKRIGSAVGA
-276 VLKAEPAQLNGPAMF
+276 VLKAEPTALSGPAMF

-310 LQGTALSPAKNLL
+310 LQGTALSPSKNLL

-350 LGTQAK
+350 LGTQVK

-361 RNRVQGNKLN
+361 RNRVQGNKLQ

-411 GMGVMLNHNKQDPSK
+411 GMGVMLNHNATDASR
-426 APIRALIDANHITM
+426 APIRAMIDANHITM
-440 VESVTAFEPIG
+440 VESRTAFEPIG

-523 AKPRVDWAAVAVTNA
+523 GKSRVDWAAVAVTNA

-546 SYFQTDD
+546 SYFQTDE

-563 HREPNV
+563 HREPGV

-582 TYLPSQV
+582 TYMPSQV
-589 RVGYMKNGNLNPAW
+589 RVGYMKNGNQNPAW

>member
-8 AGDVIRGAHYA
+8 AGDVIKGAHYA
-19 DTTWRSSRGGWA
+19 DTTWRSSRGGWV
-31 LRYRLTDKETTMS
+31 LRYRLTDKETTLT

-69 EGDVALSSLFVAQG
+69 EGDVSLSALFVAQG
-83 GAGGQVDV
+83 VGGQVDV

-97 AKTAAT
+97 ARSAAT
-103 EAANSVVSGVVDS
+103 EVATTVVSGVVES
-116 AKEAARQTATETARS
+116 AKEAAKQ
-131 VVETTTANVRTTA
+131 A
-144 VEAARAAV
+144 VSEASTSAAQAAAEAARAAAT
-152 NESVGGVKTAAVAEA
+152 EAVGGVKTAAVD
-167 RTVATEVASGVV
+167 
-179 SQATEAAKAAAVEAA
+179 AA
-194 REAVKALPAPPPVVS
+194 REAASEVAGSAVRQVAETAKVTATEVVKEALKGLPAPAPAPA
-209 PSPVPGG
+209 PTPGG
-216 VVTGVES
+216 VVTSVES
-223 VAYVRGADVTKE
+223 VAYIRGADVTKE
-235 LQAALDSPNVSEIV
+235 LQTALDSPNVSEII

-262 DKASGKRVGSAVGA
+262 DKASGKRIGSAVGA
-276 VLKAEPAQLNGPAMF
+276 VLKAEPSQLNGPAMF
-291 CARAGVGVHHVTL
+291 CARAGVGVHHVAL

-310 LQGTALSPAKNLL
+310 LQGTALSPSKNLL
-323 QLSDVSDSV
+323 QLSDMSDSV

-343 NLILLQG
+343 NLVLIQG
-350 LGTQAK
+350 LGTQVKA
-356 PGEAA
+356 GEAA
-361 RNRVQGNKLN
+361 RNRVQGNKLH

-378 LGVEAP
+378 LGIEAP

-411 GMGVMLNHNKQDPSK
+411 GMGVMLNHNKQDPLK
-426 APIRALIDANHITM
+426 APIRAMIDANHITM

-523 AKPRVDWAAVAVTNA
+523 GKPRVDWAAVAVTNA

-546 SYFQTDD
+546 SYFQTDE

-563 HREPNV
+563 HREPGV

>member
-8 AGDVIRGAHYA
+8 AGDVIKGAHYA

-83 GAGGQVDV
+83 AGGQVDV

-97 AKTAAT
+97 AMSAAT
-103 EAANSVVSGVVDS
+103 EAANTVVSGVVES
-116 AKEAARQTATETARS
+116 AKEAAKQAVSEASTSTVQAAT
-131 VVETTTANVRTTA
+131 
-144 VEAARAAV
+144 EAARVAAT
-152 NESVGGVKTAAVAEA
+152 EAVGGVRTAAVDAAREA
-167 RTVATEVASGVV
+167 ASEVVGGAVK
-179 SQATEAAKAAAVEAA
+179 QATEAAKTTATEVVKEAL
-194 REAVKALPAPPPVVS
+194 KNLPTPSPAPAPT
-209 PSPVPGG
+209 PGG
-216 VVTGVES
+216 VVTSVES

-249 LVGESVITSTMWL
+249 LVGESLITSTMWL

-276 VLKAEPAQLNGPAMF
+276 VLKAEPAQLSGPAMF

-310 LQGTALSPAKNLL
+310 LQGTALSPSKNLL

-350 LGTQAK
+350 LGTQVK

-361 RNRVQGNKLN
+361 RNRVQGNKLS

-480 LVEGNYIGSA
+480 LVEGNFIGSA

-523 AKPRVDWAAVAVTNA
+523 GKARVDWAAVAVTNA

-546 SYFQTDD
+546 SYFQTDE

-563 HREPNV
+563 HREPGV

>member
-103 EAANSVVSGVVDS
+103 EAANSVVFGVVDS
-116 AKEAARQTATETARS
+116 AKEAARQTATETVRS
-131 VVETTTANVRTTA
+131 VVETSAADVRASA
-144 VEAARAAV
+144 VEAARAAA
-152 NESVGGVKTAAVAEA
+152 NESVDSVKTSAVAEA

-179 SQATEAAKAAAVEAA
+179 SQATEAAKVAAVEAA
-194 REAVKALPAPPPVVS
+194 REAVKALPAPS
-209 PSPVPGG
+209 PTPGG

-223 VAYVRGADVTKE
+223 VVYVRGADVTKE

-249 LVGESVITSTMWL
+249 LVGESKIMSTMWL

-276 VLKAEPAQLNGPAMF
+276 VLKAEPAQLSGPAMF

-310 LQGTALSPAKNLL
+310 LQGTALSPSKNLL

-350 LGTQAK
+350 LGAQVK

-361 RNRVQGNKLN
+361 RNRVQGNKLH

-426 APIRALIDANHITM
+426 APVRAMIDANHITM

-480 LVEGNYIGSA
+480 LVEGNFIGSA

-523 AKPRVDWAAVAVTNA
+523 GKTRVDWAAIAVTNA

-563 HREPNV
+563 HREPDV
-569 PLEQLGGNRVRGN
+569 PIGQLGGNRVRGN

>member
-1 MATIKGT
+1 MATIKGI

-31 LRYRLTDKETTMS
+31 LRYRLTDKETTMV

-83 GAGGQVDV
+83 AGGQVDM
-91 AEVRRE
+91 AEVQRE
-97 AKTAAT
+97 ARSVAT
-103 EAANSVVSGVVDS
+103 EAASTVVSGVVES
-116 AKEAARQTATETARS
+116 SKEVAARAATEVANSTVQTAT
-131 VVETTTANVRTTA
+131 
-144 VEAARAAV
+144 EAARAAA
-152 NESVGGVKTAAVAEA
+152 NEAVTSVRASAVD
-167 RTVATEVASGVV
+167 
-179 SQATEAAKAAAVEAA
+179 AA
-194 REAVKALPAPPPVVS
+194 RETASEVANSAVKQAADAAKTTAAEVVKEALKNLPAPS
-209 PSPVPGG
+209 PAPSPGG
-216 VVTGVES
+216 VVTSVES
-223 VAYVRGADVTKE
+223 VAYIRGADVTKE
-235 LQAALDSPNVSEIV
+235 LQAALDSPNVAEII
-249 LVGESVITSTMWL
+249 LVGESMITSTMWL

-276 VLKAEPAQLNGPAMF
+276 VLKAEPTTLSGPAMF
-291 CARAGVGVHHVTL
+291 CARAGAGVHHITL

-310 LQGTALSPAKNLL
+310 LQGTALSPSKNLL

-350 LGTQAK
+350 LGTQVK

-361 RNRVQGNKLN
+361 RNRVQGNKLQ

-378 LGVEAP
+378 LGTEAP

-389 VLVQNYAP
+389 VVVQNYAP

-411 GMGVMLNHNKQDPSK
+411 GMGVMLNHNAKDPAK

-523 AKPRVDWAAVAVTNA
+523 GKPRVDWAAVAVTNA

-563 HREPNV
+563 HREPGV

-582 TYLPSQV
+582 VYLPSQV
-589 RVGYMKNGNLNPAW
+589 RGGYMKNGNLNPAW

>member
-8 AGDVIRGAHYA
+8 AGDVIKGARYA
-19 DTTWRSSRGGWA
+19 DTTWRSERGGWA
-31 LRYRLTDKETTMS
+31 LRYRLTDKETIMS
-44 VPQGLWTVTVVARNG
+44 VPRGLWTVTVVARNG
-59 QAFNVDVDVP
+59 QAFNVNVDVP

-83 GAGGQVDV
+83 GVGGQVDT

-97 AKTAAT
+97 AKAAAI
-103 EAANSVVSGVVDS
+103 EAANSAVSGVVDS
-116 AKEAARQTATETARS
+116 AKEAARQTAMETARS
-131 VVETTTANVRTTA
+131 VAETAAADVRTSA
-144 VEAARAAV
+144 VEAARAAA
-152 NESVGGVKTAAVAEA
+152 NEAVVGAKTTAVAEA
-167 RTVATEVASGVV
+167 RAV
-179 SQATEAAKAAAVEAA
+179 ATEAAKAAAVEAA
-194 REAVKALPAPPPVVS
+194 REAVKALPT
-209 PSPVPGG
+209 PSPAPARGG

-223 VAYVRGADVTKE
+223 VVYVRGADVTKE

-262 DKASGKRVGSAVGA
+262 DKASGKRIGSAVGA
-276 VLKAEPAQLNGPAMF
+276 VLKAEPTQLDGPAMF

-310 LQGTALSPAKNLL
+310 LQGTALSPSKNLI

-350 LGTQAK
+350 LGTQMK

-361 RNRVQGNKLN
+361 RNRVQGNKLS

-470 DNGISVGGES
+470 DNGISVGGEA

-490 LNFGVAVSEP
+490 LNFGIAVSEP

-523 AKPRVDWAAVAVTNA
+523 GHARVDWAAIAVTNA

-546 SYFQTDD
+546 SYFQTDT
-553 RAECDYVVRF
+553 RAECDYMVRF
-563 HREPNV
+563 HREPGV

-582 TYLPSQV
+582 VYLPSQV

>member
-8 AGDVIRGAHYA
+8 AGDVIKGAHYA

-31 LRYRLTDKETTMS
+31 LRYRLTDKETTMA

-59 QAFNVDVDVP
+59 QAFKVDVDVP
-69 EGDVALSSLFVAQG
+69 EGDVALSSLFVSQG
-83 GAGGQVDV
+83 SGGQVDV
-91 AEVRRE
+91 AEIRRE
-97 AKTAAT
+97 ARTAAT
-103 EAANSVVSGVVDS
+103 EVANTVVSGVVES
-116 AKEAARQTATETARS
+116 AKEAAKQAVSEVSVTAVQTAT
-131 VVETTTANVRTTA
+131 
-144 VEAARAAV
+144 EAARAA
-152 NESVGGVKTAAVAEA
+152 
-167 RTVATEVASGVV
+167 
-179 SQATEAAKAAAVEAA
+179 ATEAVGGARTAAVEAA
-194 REAVKALPAPPPVVS
+194 RETANEVIRGAVGQAAEAAKATATEVVKEALKNLPAPS
-209 PSPVPGG
+209 PAPAPAPGG

-223 VAYVRGADVTKE
+223 VAYIRGADVTTE
-235 LQAALDSPNVSEIV
+235 LQTALDSPNVSEIV
-249 LVGESVITSTMWL
+249 LVGESKITSTMWL
-262 DKASGKRVGSAVGA
+262 DKASGKRIGSAVGA
-276 VLKAEPAQLNGPAMF
+276 VLKAEPTALNGPAMF
-291 CARAGVGVHHVTL
+291 CARAGVGVHHVTF
-304 RGLVAD
+304 RGLTAD
-310 LQGTALSPAKNLL
+310 LQGTALSPSKNLL
-323 QLSDVSDSV
+323 QLSDISDSV

-350 LGTQAK
+350 LGTQVK

-361 RNRVQGNKLN
+361 RNRVQGNKLH

-397 DVVIRD
+397 DVVVRD

-411 GMGVMLNHNKQDPSK
+411 GMGVMLNHNAKDPSK

-480 LVEGNYIGSA
+480 LVEGNYIGAA

-523 AKPRVDWAAVAVTNA
+523 GRPRVDWAAIAVTNA

-563 HREPNV
+563 HREPGV
-569 PLEQLGGNRVRGN
+569 ALDQLGGNRVRGN
-582 TYLPSQV
+582 VYLPSQV

>member
-8 AGDVIRGAHYA
+8 AGDVIKGAHYA

-69 EGDVALSSLFVAQG
+69 EGDVALASLFVAQG
-83 GAGGQVDV
+83 GTGGQVDV

-97 AKTAAT
+97 VKAAAS
-103 EAANSVVSGVVDS
+103 EAANSAISGVVES
-116 AKEAARQTATETARS
+116 AKEAARQSATETARS
-131 VVETTTANVRTTA
+131 IAEANAADVRTSA
-144 VEAARAAV
+144 VEAARAAA
-152 NESVGGVKTAAVAEA
+152 NESVGAVKTAAVAEA
-167 RTVATEVASGVV
+167 RTVATEVVGGVV

-194 REAVKALPAPPPVVS
+194 REAVKALPAPVPAPT
-209 PSPVPGG
+209 PGG

-223 VAYVRGADVTKE
+223 VAYVRGVDVTKE

-249 LVGESVITSTMWL
+249 LVGESKITSTMWL
-262 DKASGKRVGSAVGA
+262 DNASGKRVGSAVGA
-276 VLKAEPAQLNGPAMF
+276 VLKAEPAQLSGPAMF

-310 LQGTALSPAKNLL
+310 LQGTALSPSKNLL

-350 LGTQAK
+350 LGTQVK

-361 RNRVQGNKLN
+361 RNRVQGNKLH

-426 APIRALIDANHITM
+426 APIRAMIDANHITM

-480 LVEGNYIGSA
+480 LVEGNFIGSA

-523 AKPRVDWAAVAVTNA
+523 GKTRVDWAAIAVTNA

-553 RAECDYVVRF
+553 RAECDYMVRF

-603 KDVIEE
+603 KDIIEE

>member
-8 AGDVIRGAHYA
+8 AGDVIKGAHYA
-19 DTTWRSSRGGWA
+19 DTTWRSDRGGWA
-31 LRYRLTDKETTMS
+31 LRYRLTDKETTMV

-69 EGDVALSSLFVAQG
+69 EGDVALARLFVAQG
-83 GAGGQVDV
+83 GGQVDV

-97 AKTAAT
+97 ATTAAV
-103 EAANSVVSGVVDS
+103 EAANSTVSGVVES

-131 VVETTTANVRTTA
+131 VAEAAAVNVRTSA
-144 VEAARAAV
+144 VEAAQATV
-152 NESVGGVKTAAVAEA
+152 NESVGGVRTAAVAEA
-167 RTVATEVASGVV
+167 RAVATEAVNGVV
-179 SQATEAAKAAAVEAA
+179 HQATEAAKVAAVEAA
-194 REAVKALPAPPPVVS
+194 REAVKALPAPVPTPT
-209 PSPVPGG
+209 PGG

-223 VAYVRGADVTKE
+223 LVYVRGADVTKE
-235 LQAALDSPNVSEIV
+235 LQAALDSPHVSEIV
-249 LVGESVITSTMWL
+249 LVGESTITSTMWL
-262 DKASGKRVGSAVGA
+262 DKASGKRIGSAVGA
-276 VLKAEPAQLNGPAMF
+276 VLKAEPSQLNGPAMF
-291 CARAGVGVHHVTL
+291 CARAGVGVHHVAF

-310 LQGTALSPAKNLL
+310 LQGTALSPSKNLL

-361 RNRVQGNKLN
+361 RNRVQGNKLS

-411 GMGVMLNHNKQDPSK
+411 GMGVMLNHNAKDPTK

-490 LNFGVAVSEP
+490 LNFGIAVSEP

-523 AKPRVDWAAVAVTNA
+523 GKTRVDWAAVAVTNA
-538 ARTVVEGN
+538 ARAVVEGN

-563 HREPNV
+563 HREPGV

>member
-8 AGDVIRGAHYA
+8 AGDVIKGAHYA

-31 LRYRLTDKETTMS
+31 LRYRLTDKETTMV

-69 EGDVALSSLFVAQG
+69 EGDVALASLFVAQST
-83 GAGGQVDV
+83 AGGGQIDAEALKKEARSAATDAANAVVAGVVESAKEAAKQVV
-91 AEVRRE
+91 SE
-97 AKTAAT
+97 ASTSTVQAAT
-103 EAANSVVSGVVDS
+103 EAARVV
-116 AKEAARQTATETARS
+116 ATEAA
-131 VVETTTANVRTTA
+131 
-144 VEAARAAV
+144 
-152 NESVGGVKTAAVAEA
+152 GGVRTAAVDAA
-167 RTVATEVASGVV
+167 REVAGGAVK
-179 SQATEAAKAAAVEAA
+179 QATEAAKTTATEVVKEAL
-194 REAVKALPAPPPVVS
+194 KNLPTPSPAPAPT
-209 PSPVPGG
+209 PGG
-216 VVTGVES
+216 VVTSVES

-249 LVGESVITSTMWL
+249 LVGESVVTSTMWL
-262 DKASGKRVGSAVGA
+262 DKASGKRIGSAVGA
-276 VLKAEPAQLNGPAMF
+276 VLKAEPSQLNGPAMF
-291 CARAGVGVHHVTL
+291 CARAGVGVHHVAL

-310 LQGTALSPAKNLL
+310 LQGTALSPSKNLL

-350 LGTQAK
+350 LGTQVK

-403 NTISGVSG
+403 NTISNVSG
-411 GMGVMLNHNKQDPSK
+411 GMGVMLNHNAKDTSM
-426 APIRALIDANHITM
+426 APIRAMIDANHITM
-440 VESVTAFEPIG
+440 VESRTAFEPIG

-523 AKPRVDWAAVAVTNA
+523 GKPRVDWAAVAVTNA

-546 SYFQTDD
+546 SYFQTDE

-563 HREPNV
+563 HREPGV

>member
-8 AGDVIRGAHYA
+8 AGDVIKGAHYA

-31 LRYRLTDKETTMS
+31 LRYRLTDKETTMV

-69 EGDVALSSLFVAQG
+69 ERDVALSTLFVAQG
-83 GAGGQVDV
+83 AGGVQVDI

-97 AKTAAT
+97 AQSAAT
-103 EAANSVVSGVVDS
+103 EAASTVVSGVVES
-116 AKEAARQTATETARS
+116 AKEAAKQAATEVATSTVQAA
-131 VVETTTANVRTTA
+131 T
-144 VEAARAAV
+144 EAARVAA
-152 NESVGGVKTAAVAEA
+152 NEAVSGVRTSAVDAAREA
-167 RTVATEVASGVV
+167 ASGVV
-179 SQATEAAKAAAVEAA
+179 SSTVQQATEAAKTTATEVVKEAL
-194 REAVKALPAPPPVVS
+194 KNLPAPS
-209 PSPVPGG
+209 PAPAPAPGG

-223 VAYVRGADVTKE
+223 VVYVRGSDVTKD

-262 DKASGKRVGSAVGA
+262 DKASGKRIGSAVGA
-276 VLKAEPAQLNGPAMF
+276 VLKAEPSQLNGPAMF

-310 LQGTALSPAKNLL
+310 LQGTALSPSKNLL
-323 QLSDVSDSV
+323 QLSDISDSI

-343 NLILLQG
+343 NLILMQG
-350 LGTQAK
+350 LGTQVK
-356 PGEAA
+356 SGEAA
-361 RNRVQGNKLN
+361 RNRVQGNKLH

-397 DVVIRD
+397 DTVIRD

-411 GMGVMLNHNKQDPSK
+411 GMGVMLNHNAKDPSK

-480 LVEGNYIGSA
+480 LVEGNYIGAA

-523 AKPRVDWAAVAVTNA
+523 GKLRVDWAAVAVTNA

-546 SYFQTDD
+546 SYFQTDE

-563 HREPNV
+563 HREPGV

>member
-8 AGDVIRGAHYA
+8 AGDVIKGAHYA

-59 QAFNVDVDVP
+59 QAFNVEVDVP
-69 EGDVALSSLFVAQG
+69 EADVALSSLFVAQG
-83 GAGGQVDV
+83 GTGGQVDV
-91 AEVRRE
+91 TEVRRE
-97 AKTAAT
+97 AKAAAA
-103 EAANSVVSGVVDS
+103 EAANSAVTGVVDS
-116 AKEAARQTATETARS
+116 AKEVARQTATETARS
-131 VVETTTANVRTTA
+131 VAETVTADVRTAA
-144 VEAARAAV
+144 VEAARSTA
-152 NESVGGVKTAAVAEA
+152 NEVGGAMKTAAVAEA
-167 RTVATEVASGVV
+167 RTVATE
-179 SQATEAAKAAAVEAA
+179 AAKAAAADAA
-194 REAVKALPAPPPVVS
+194 REAVKALPT
-209 PSPVPGG
+209 PSPVPSPTPGG

-249 LVGESVITSTMWL
+249 LVGESLITSTMWL
-262 DKASGKRVGSAVGA
+262 DKASGKRIGSAVGA
-276 VLKAEPAQLNGPAMF
+276 VLKAEPSQLNGPAMF
-291 CARAGVGVHHVTL
+291 CARAGVGVHHVAL

-310 LQGTALSPAKNLL
+310 LQGTALSPSKNLL

-332 IEECDLRNAPA
+332 IEDCDLRNAPA
-343 NLILLQG
+343 NLVLLQG
-350 LGTQAK
+350 LGTQVK
-356 PGEAA
+356 SGEAA
-361 RNRVQGNKLN
+361 RNRVQGNKLH

-411 GMGVMLNHNKQDPSK
+411 GMGVMLNHNAKDPTK
-426 APIRALIDANHITM
+426 APIRPLIDANHITM
-440 VESVTAFEPIG
+440 VESRTAFEPIG

-490 LNFGVAVSEP
+490 LNFGIAVSEP

-523 AKPRVDWAAVAVTNA
+523 DKPRVDWSAIAVTNA
-538 ARTVVEGN
+538 ARTVIEGN

-563 HREPNV
+563 HREPGV

-582 TYLPSQV
+582 VYLPSQV

>member
-8 AGDVIRGAHYA
+8 AGDVIKGAHYA
-19 DTTWRSSRGGWA
+19 DTTWRSARGGWA
-31 LRYRLTDKETTMS
+31 LRYRLTDKEATMV
-44 VPQGLWTVTVVARNG
+44 VPQGLWTVTVVSRSG

-69 EGDVALSSLFVAQG
+69 EGDVALASLFVAQG
-83 GAGGQVDV
+83 GHVDV
-91 AEVRRE
+91 TEVRRE
-97 AKTAAT
+97 AKAVAS
-103 EAANSVVSGVVDS
+103 EVVNLAVSGVVH
-116 AKEAARQTATETARS
+116 
-131 VVETTTANVRTTA
+131 
-144 VEAARAAV
+144 
-152 NESVGGVKTAAVAEA
+152 
-167 RTVATEVASGVV
+167 
-179 SQATEAAKAAAVEAA
+179 QATEEAKAAAVEAA
-194 REAVKALPAPPPVVS
+194 REAVKTLPAPSPV
-209 PSPVPGG
+209 PSPTPGG

-223 VAYVRGADVTKE
+223 VVYIRGADVTKE
-235 LQAALDSPNVSEIV
+235 LQAALDSPNVSEVV
-249 LVGESVITSTMWL
+249 LVGESMITSTMWL
-262 DKASGKRVGSAVGA
+262 DKASGKRIGSAVGA

-291 CARAGVGVHHVTL
+291 CARAGVGVHHVTF

-310 LQGTALSPAKNLL
+310 LQGTALSPSKNLL
-323 QLSDVSDSV
+323 QLSDVSNSG

-350 LGTQAK
+350 LGTLMK

-361 RNRVQGNKLN
+361 RNRVQGNRLS

-389 VLVQNYAP
+389 VLVQNHAP

-411 GMGVMLNHNKQDPSK
+411 GMGVMLNHNKQDPTK
-426 APIRALIDANHITM
+426 APVRALIDANHITM
-440 VESVTAFEPIG
+440 VESATAFEPIG

-480 LVEGNYIGSA
+480 LVEGNYVGSA
-490 LNFGVAVSEP
+490 LNFGIAVSEP

-523 AKPRVDWAAVAVTNA
+523 GKTRVDWAAIAVTNA

-546 SYFQTDD
+546 SYFQTDE
-553 RAECDYVVRF
+553 RAECDYMVRF
-563 HREPNV
+563 HREPGI

-582 TYLPSQV
+582 VYLPSQV

>member
-1 MATIKGT
+1 MAVLKGV
-8 AGDVIRGAHYA
+8 AGDVLKGAHYA
-19 DTTWRSSRGGWA
+19 DTTWRSERGGWA
-31 LRYRLTDKETTMS
+31 LRYRLTDKETTMT

-83 GAGGQVDV
+83 GVGGQVDI

-97 AKTAAT
+97 AATAAV
-103 EAANSVVSGVVDS
+103 EAASSTVSGVVES

-131 VVETTTANVRTTA
+131 VAEAAAVDVRTSA
-144 VEAARAAV
+144 VEAARAAA
-152 NESVGGVKTAAVAEA
+152 NESVGGVKTAAAAEA
-167 RTVATEVASGVV
+167 RTVATEAVSGVV
-179 SQATEAAKAAAVEAA
+179 RQATEAAKVAAVEAA
-194 REAVKALPAPPPVVS
+194 REAVKALPAPS
-209 PSPVPGG
+209 PAPTPGG

-223 VAYVRGADVTKE
+223 VVYVRGADVTKE

-249 LVGESVITSTMWL
+249 LVGESKINTTMWL

-310 LQGTALSPAKNLL
+310 LQGTALSPSKNLL

-361 RNRVQGNKLN
+361 RNRVQGNKLS

-411 GMGVMLNHNKQDPSK
+411 GMGVMLNHSKQDPSK

-490 LNFGVAVSEP
+490 LNFGIAVSEP

-523 AKPRVDWAAVAVTNA
+523 SKPRVDWAAVAVTNA

-563 HREPNV
+563 HREPGV
-569 PLEQLGGNRVRGN
+569 ALDQLGGNRVRGN
-582 TYLPSQV
+582 VYLPAQV

>member
-8 AGDVIRGAHYA
+8 AGDVIKGAHYA

-31 LRYRLTDKETTMS
+31 LRYRLTDKETIMS

-69 EGDVALSSLFVAQG
+69 EGDVALSALFVAQG
-83 GAGGQVDV
+83 VGGQVDV
-91 AEVRRE
+91 AEVRQE
-97 AKTAAT
+97 ARSAAT
-103 EAANSVVSGVVDS
+103 EVANTVVSGVVES
-116 AKEAARQTATETARS
+116 AKEAAKQAASEVSTSAAQ
-131 VVETTTANVRTTA
+131 AA
-144 VEAARAAV
+144 VEAARVAAT
-152 NESVGGVKTAAVAEA
+152 EAVGGVKTAAVD
-167 RTVATEVASGVV
+167 
-179 SQATEAAKAAAVEAA
+179 AA
-194 REAVKALPAPPPVVS
+194 REAASEVAGSAVRQVAETAKATATEVVKEALKGLPAPTPAPA
-209 PSPVPGG
+209 PGG

-249 LVGESVITSTMWL
+249 LVGESMITSTMWL
-262 DKASGKRVGSAVGA
+262 DKASGKRIGSAVGA
-276 VLKAEPAQLNGPAMF
+276 VLKAEPTALSGPAMF
-291 CARAGVGVHHVTL
+291 CARAGVGVQHVTL

-310 LQGTALSPAKNLL
+310 LQGTALSPSKNLL

-350 LGTQAK
+350 LGTQVKA
-356 PGEAA
+356 GEAA
-361 RNRVQGNKLN
+361 RNRVQGNKLH

-378 LGVEAP
+378 LGIEAP

-411 GMGVMLNHNKQDPSK
+411 GMGVMLNHNATDASK
-426 APIRALIDANHITM
+426 APIRAMIDANHITM
-440 VESVTAFEPIG
+440 VESRTAFEPIG

-490 LNFGVAVSEP
+490 LNFGIAVSEP

-523 AKPRVDWAAVAVTNA
+523 GKTRVDWAAVAVTNA

-546 SYFQTDD
+546 SYFQTDE

-563 HREPNV
+563 HREPGV

-582 TYLPSQV
+582 VYLPSQV

-603 KDVIEE
+603 KDVIED